1 MEILLAEMEKVT
13 EIVSRC
19 KLYEIM
25 YLDSGQVEETEKTIR
40 PAFVNLEAALVKLYT
55 AILEVF
61 AYACDTFG
69 KSGINRGLS
78 STLNPGPCGCLA
90 NQLST
95 LDTDVINCVHICE
108 NVYGRSSHRNAR
120 EILKVL
126 KDLEQPTYHIDQCV
140 RLLLKSV
147 GTSRRIQILQWISP
161 IPYEDNHN
169 TACEGH
175 TRGTGEWLLGHQ
187 TYDNWKSSRED
198 AILWLHG
205 IREKPILN
213 LLYVVY

>member
-13 EIVSRC
+13 QIVSRC

-25 YLDSGQVEETEKTIR
+25 YLDSVQVEKTEDTVR

-55 AILEVF
+55 AILE
-61 AYACDTFG
+61 AIAHASNTFG
-69 KSGINRGLS
+69 KSGIKRGLGS
-78 STLNPGPCGCLA
+78 ILSPDLA
-90 NQLST
+90 NRLSS
-95 LDTDVINCVHICE
+95 LDTDVINCAHICE
-108 NVYGRSSHRNAR
+108 NVYGRNSHKNAR
-120 EILKVL
+120 EILKIL
-126 KDLEQPTYHIDQCV
+126 RDLEQPIRHVDLGV

-147 GTSRRIQILQWISP
+147 GTSRRTQILQWISP

>member
-13 EIVSRC
+13 QIVSRC
-19 KLYEIM
+19 KLYEIL
-25 YLDSGQVEETEKTIR
+25 YLDSVQIRGAEDTVR

-61 AYACDTFG
+61 ACACNTLG
-69 KSGINRGLS
+69 KSGIHRGLS
-78 STLNPGPCGCLA
+78 LTLNPVLYSNLA

-95 LDTDVINCVHICE
+95 LDVDVINCAHICE
-108 NVYGRSSHRNAR
+108 NASGRKSHKNAR

-126 KDLEQPTYHIDQCV
+126 KGLEQPIHHIDLGV
-140 RLLLKSV
+140 SLLLERV

-169 TACEGH
+169 TACKGH
-175 TRGTGEWLLGHQ
+175 ISGTGQWLLEHKTCQLEIVERGYYSMASWN
-187 TYDNWKSSRED
+187 T
-198 AILWLHG
+198 
-205 IREKPILN
+205 
-213 LLYVVY
+213 